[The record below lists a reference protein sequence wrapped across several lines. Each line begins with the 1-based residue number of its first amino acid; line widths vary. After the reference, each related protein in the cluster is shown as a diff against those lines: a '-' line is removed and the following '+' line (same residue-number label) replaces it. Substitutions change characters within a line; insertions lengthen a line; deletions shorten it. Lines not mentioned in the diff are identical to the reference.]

1 MWFNYNYIISQ
12 IFASDKYFTHI
23 VIDNKYFFVANTL
36 RLCGFETD
44 DRNIGI
50 SDMFQKLGKLGVIE
64 IPANIDKNQYFYAG
78 KALNCLNIRNYF
90 FEQRIKIFAK
100 VYLGRLQKIGKQI
113 VFAVFNRQIALG
125 AHVVEIRT
133 DLLNDKRK
141 FGLIFLIGNACQ
153 TIVQSACQ
161 FFIFQRQ
168 RK

>member
-1 MWFNYNYIISQ
+1 MWLNYNYIISQ

-36 RLCGFETD
+36 RLCGFETN

-113 VFAVFNRQIALG
+113 VLDRKS
-125 AHVVEIRT
+125 VV
-133 DLLNDKRK
+133 
-141 FGLIFLIGNACQ
+141 
-153 TIVQSACQ
+153 
-161 FFIFQRQ
+161 
-168 RK
+168 